1 KAKVEIVLFKL
12 ILSAVRGV
20 GRNPAV
26 FSPLLKKA
34 DDLAF
39 LENEYALASLEKI
52 GSGGEDKMKIVQP
65 PMDATALVEADSKL
79 LTEEMMQ
86 IRSEI
91 VTLGQIR
98 HMNILPLLAHLARP
112 GCHLL
117 VYEFMKNGSLQDI
130 LNDVSRG
137 RRQLDWLARYRIVR
151 GIASGLEYLHMHH
164 SPGVIHTDLKP
175 AKVLLDHDMEARIS
189 GFGLAKVFPDAHT
202 HITTSDVVGT
212 AGYIAPEYQQTLSI
226 TYMCD
231 IYSFGVLLAGLVM
244 GKLPSD
250 EIASGLDLVKWM
262 RNVMTSENPKR
273 VIDSKLLGNGYEEQM
288 LLVLKTACFCTLDDP
303 KERPNS
309 KDVRCMLSQ
318 IQQ

>member
-1 KAKVEIVLFKL
+1 
-12 ILSAVRGV
+12 
-20 GRNPAV
+20 
-26 FSPLLKKA
+26 
-34 DDLAF
+34 
-39 LENEYALASLEKI
+39 
-52 GSGGEDKMKIVQP
+52 
-65 PMDATALVEADSKL
+65 
-79 LTEEMMQ
+79 
-86 IRSEI
+86 
-91 VTLGQIR
+91 
-98 HMNILPLLAHLARP
+98 
-112 GCHLL
+112 
-117 VYEFMKNGSLQDI
+117 MKNGSLQDI

-231 IYSFGVLLAGLVM
+231 IDSFGVLLAGLVM

-250 EIASGLDLVKWM
+250 DFFLTYRRDEFG
-262 RNVMTSENPKR
+262 
-273 VIDSKLLGNGYEEQM
+273 
-288 LLVLKTACFCTLDDP
+288 
-303 KERPNS
+303 
-309 KDVRCMLSQ
+309 
-318 IQQ
+318 